1 MLSKAKYPFSR
12 YWSIFLTDSW
22 KTPSAKQKSEA
33 TSYTTTDNHPAFPMP
48 CKWAIDF
55 PEVTWG
61 YSVLR
66 PRKFAGT
73 VGTVKKWTAHK
84 GEARPFPPNLGELLQ
99 PFAVERDMADA
110 PMWWLNDIERR
121 PPWPALLK
129 AMPAN
134 LLAPPFLRWKH
145 LADKHGMSTHSK
157 ILQRNHVWQ
166 VQIAKLQIDFCR
178 VKCRGHFIS
187 ATLKLM
193 RSQLFELGS

>member
-22 KTPSAKQKSEA
+22 KTPSGEQNSEA

-110 PMWWLNDIERR
+110 PMWWLNDIERG
-121 PPWPALLK
+121 PPWPTMAHLVKGNASKFACTAFPAMKTFCWQAWHVNALKDTAAESCLASANCKAALL
-129 AMPAN
+129 
-134 LLAPPFLRWKH
+134 
-145 LADKHGMSTHSK
+145 
-157 ILQRNHVWQ
+157 
-166 VQIAKLQIDFCR
+166 
-178 VKCRGHFIS
+178 IS
-187 ATLKLM
+187 AE
-193 RSQLFELGS
+193 SNVEDIS